1 MIRALRPRA
10 RPRHETYRPLAD
22 VSRKG
27 MVLKITIKQLSSQKL
42 GILEVERIF
51 VSMNSNIFL
60 VNDKRDDERPKRESD
75 LLEVSPRTNV
85 RTQARL

>member
-1 MIRALRPRA
+1 
-10 RPRHETYRPLAD
+10 
-22 VSRKG
+22 